1 MRIPLALIAA
11 LYIPACAGPP
21 APEPITGEPI
31 CPDYQVGATRMQ
43 GSLRFPVSLVIKE
56 EETLLSRS
64 TLVGL
69 RDAKAKKS
77 HALLRDEDAEVTL
90 EWAQCENQRAARAD
104 AAGRDAKDATAFECG
119 KATVYK
125 TEKLTIRK
133 GDPASR
139 TIRFAEP
146 PDVTCWASDAPPAPA
161 AADAGAPTIT
171 DAGTAEVDAG
181 ADTSDAGAQGTEDAG
196 TQGADA
202 AAPPADAGGAGPGA
216 AGADAGKAK
225 KKAPPPPSPSPP
237 PTPPPPG

>member
-1 MRIPLALIAA
+1 MRIPLALVAA
-11 LYIPACAGPP
+11 LCIPACAGPP

-31 CPDYQVGATRMQ
+31 CPDYEVGATKMQ

-69 RDAKAKKS
+69 RDAKATKS

-90 EWAQCENQRAARAD
+90 EWAQCENQRAARAV

-125 TEKLTIRK
+125 TEKLTMRK

-146 PDVTCWASDAPPAPA
+146 PDATCWTGDAPPAPA
-161 AADAGAPTIT
+161 AADAGAPSIA
-171 DAGTAEVDAG
+171 DAGTAETDAG
-181 ADTSDAGAQGTEDAG
+181 TDTSDAG

-202 AAPPADAGGAGPGA
+202 AAPPADAGGADPGA
-216 AGADAGKAK
+216 AGADAGKTK
-225 KKAPPPPSPSPP
+225 KKAAAPPPP
-237 PTPPPPG
+237 PPG